1 MKRNVFIRKRGRR
14 AVLATKKLGIRS
26 PAQLGEFAGAKALAS
41 SLCALRETGMGCGNG
56 GSRQPQAP
64 TLHSEARPPRSG
76 PELGANETR

>member
-1 MKRNVFIRKRGRR
+1 MQRGLGVKRNVFIRKRGRR

-41 SLCALRETGMGCGNG
+41 SLRTLRETGMGCGNG
-56 GSRQPQAP
+56 G
-64 TLHSEARPPRSG
+64 TARPPRSG